1 MRRPVGPKGNAATGR
16 AVTRLREQPE
26 TPSGK
31 EAGDENFPVAS
42 RLIARP
48 FRRHVHLFYTF
59 ARAADDIADNPELEA
74 DDKIAR
80 LNLFADALVNPRA
93 DSGAPSSALALARSL
108 DETGVSNRHPLD
120 LLDAFRQ
127 DATTLRYETW
137 DDLLDY
143 CYRSAAPVGRY
154 LIDLHGE
161 PDSAYEASDN
171 LCNALQVLNHLQ
183 DCKTDRKRLDRVY
196 IPLVWFREAG
206 IGVEALDG
214 ACSTTAM
221 RRILDRCL
229 VATGDLLERAA
240 PLPDRIRG
248 LRFSMECAVI
258 VTIARK
264 LRSELDRRD
273 PLAERVVLS
282 RVQYVESFLQPIP
295 SLVRR
300 ALTRR
305 R

>member
-1 MRRPVGPKGNAATGR
+1 MTS
-16 AVTRLREQPE
+16 LQEQLE

-31 EAGDENFPVAS
+31 GSADENFPVAS

-48 FRRHVHLFYTF
+48 LRRHVHLFYAF

-74 DDKIAR
+74 EDKIAR
-80 LNLFADALVNPRA
+80 LDLFAESLVNPRA
-93 DSGAPSSALALARSL
+93 ASGAPSSALALARSL
-108 DETGVSNRHPLD
+108 SETGVPARHPLD

-143 CYRSAAPVGRY
+143 CNRSAAPVGRY

-161 PDSAYEASDN
+161 AASAYEASDN

-183 DCKTDRKRLDRVY
+183 DCKADRARLDRVY
-196 IPLVWFREAG
+196 LPLTWFREAG
-206 IGVEALDG
+206 TGVEALDG
-214 ACSTTAM
+214 TRSTAAM
-221 RRILDRCL
+221 RHVLDRCL
-229 VATGDLLERAA
+229 AATGGLLERAA

-258 VTIARK
+258 VSIAGR
-264 LRSELDRRD
+264 LRSELERRD

-282 RVQYVESFLQPIP
+282 RSQYAGSFARQLP
-295 SLVRR
+295 SLLRR
-300 ALTRR
+300 GLTRR

>member
-1 MRRPVGPKGNAATGR
+1 MTSLKER
-16 AVTRLREQPE
+16 PE

-31 EAGDENFPVAS
+31 VAGDENFPVAS
-42 RLIARP
+42 RLVARP
-48 FRRHVHLFYTF
+48 LRRHVHLFYVF

-80 LNLFADALVNPRA
+80 LNLFAEALVDPGGVA
-93 DSGAPSSALALARSL
+93 GAPSSALALARSL
-108 DETGVSNRHPLD
+108 SETGVPTRHPLD

-127 DATTLRYETW
+127 DARKLRYETW

-143 CYRSAAPVGRY
+143 CNRSAAPVGRY

-161 PDSAYEASDN
+161 PASAYEASDS

-183 DCKTDRKRLDRVY
+183 DCKADRARLDRVY
-196 IPLVWFREAG
+196 LPLAWFREAG

-214 ACSTTAM
+214 ARSNASL
-221 RRILDRCL
+221 RRVLDRCL
-229 VATGDLLERAA
+229 AATEDLLERAA
-240 PLPDRIRG
+240 PLPYRIRG
-248 LRFSMECAVI
+248 LRFSMECSVI

-273 PLAERVVLS
+273 PLAARVVLS
-282 RVQYVESFLQPIP
+282 RTQYAGSFLRLIP
-295 SLVRR
+295 YLLGRG
-300 ALTRR
+300 LTSRH
-305 R
+305 

>member
-1 MRRPVGPKGNAATGR
+1 MTS
-16 AVTRLREQPE
+16 LQEQLE

-31 EAGDENFPVAS
+31 GAADENFPVAS

-48 FRRHVHLFYTF
+48 LRRHAHLFYAF

-74 DDKIAR
+74 EDKIAR
-80 LNLFADALVNPRA
+80 LDLFAESLVNPRA
-93 DSGAPSSALALARSL
+93 VSGAPASALALARSL
-108 DETGVSNRHPLD
+108 SETGVPARHPLD

-161 PDSAYEASDN
+161 SACAYEASDN

-183 DCKTDRKRLDRVY
+183 DCKADRARLDRVY
-196 IPLVWFREAG
+196 LPLAWFREAG

-214 ACSTTAM
+214 ARSTTAM
-221 RRILDRCL
+221 RRVLDRCL
-229 VATGDLLERAA
+229 AATADLLERAA

-248 LRFSMECAVI
+248 LRFAMECAVI
-258 VTIARK
+258 VTIAGK
-264 LRSELDRRD
+264 LRSELERRD

-282 RVQYVESFLQPIP
+282 RSQYAGSFVRQLPALLRR
-295 SLVRR
+295 SLAGRR
-300 ALTRR
+300 
-305 R
+305 

>member
-1 MRRPVGPKGNAATGR
+1 MTS
-16 AVTRLREQPE
+16 LQEQVE

-31 EAGDENFPVAS
+31 GSADENFPVAS
-42 RLIARP
+42 RLVARP
-48 FRRHVHLFYTF
+48 FRRHVHLFYAF
-59 ARAADDIADNPELEA
+59 ARAADDIADNPELKA
-74 DDKIAR
+74 DDKITR
-80 LNLFADALVNPRA
+80 LDLFAESLVNPRA
-93 DSGAPSSALALARSL
+93 VSGGPSSALALARSL
-108 DETGVSNRHPLD
+108 SETGVPARHPLD

-143 CYRSAAPVGRY
+143 CNRSAAPVGRY

-161 PDSAYEASDN
+161 PASAYEASDN

-183 DCKTDRKRLDRVY
+183 DCKTDRARLDRVY
-196 IPLVWFREAG
+196 LPLAWFREAG

-214 ACSTTAM
+214 ARSTTAM
-221 RRILDRCL
+221 RRVLDRCL
-229 VATGDLLERAA
+229 AATGGLLERAA

-248 LRFSMECAVI
+248 VRFSMECAVI
-258 VTIARK
+258 VTIANK
-264 LRSELDRRD
+264 LKSELDRRD

-282 RVQYVESFLQPIP
+282 RGQYAGSF
-295 SLVRR
+295 VRQLPLLLR
-300 ALTRR
+300 RGLARR